1 MCFLAVDSTVS
12 VSRSSCS
19 LESAVITIVTTA
31 NIMRWSRVVR
41 SSKKLFGFLA
51 LKLHVVGNHS
61 GEIVVLI
68 LPSLPAGNVRFHA
81 QQEALHLTDGFI
93 GRNGDHIDGQH
104 EIAVWLGQL
113 REHAVLD
120 IAGVVL
126 EEKHSGIFLA
136 QFDMIRS
143 TKAPQRRQPVK
154 KKTNCLRDSPKN
166 IDSV

>member
-1 MCFLAVDSTVS
+1 MRIAQNDNKRAPKLTFRCSFHLPTVH
-12 VSRSSCS
+12 
-19 LESAVITIVTTA
+19 
-31 NIMRWSRVVR
+31 
-41 SSKKLFGFLA
+41 F
-51 LKLHVVGNHS
+51 
-61 GEIVVLI
+61 LI
-68 LPSLPAGNVRFHA
+68 LPSLPAGDARFHA
-81 QQEALHLTDGFI
+81 QQEELHLADGLI
-93 GRNGDHIDGQH
+93 GGNVDHINGQH
-104 EIAVWLGQL
+104 KIAVQLGQL

-136 QFDMIRS
+136 QLDMIRS